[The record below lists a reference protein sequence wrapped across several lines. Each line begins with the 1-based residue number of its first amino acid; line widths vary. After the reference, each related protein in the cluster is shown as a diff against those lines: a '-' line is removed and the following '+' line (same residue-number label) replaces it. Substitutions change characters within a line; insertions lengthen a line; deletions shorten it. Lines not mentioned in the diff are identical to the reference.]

1 MKNFG
6 FAPVELRQLRSL
18 RTPLLIQRHL
28 ESLPYHHAN
37 TAWSPR
43 RVLQEG
49 TAHCLE
55 GAIFA
60 AAALRV
66 NGYEPLLLDFEAV
79 RDTDHVLAIYRVNGG
94 WGAIGKSNFAFL
106 RFRDP
111 VYRSLRELA
120 MSYFDGYCNLRGERT
135 LRAFS
140 RPVNLKRFDHL
151 RMDDDGKACL
161 VHPRTSVPRSAHAAA
176 LAFSGKGAHP
186 PRSALLSRWSHG
198 TSAALRVACCFR
210 VVPSAQVVRQQIRL
224 RRSPRTRFIRIH
236 RGYVSQNRLD
246 DRPCG
251 FHCILPD
258 EQQLIAMHGIRQQTL
273 VRFILVTASSRS
285 PPRVPLPWSRPNSA
299 CSCPDISLARPGSA
313 TDPGP
318 SRNRK

>member
-1 MKNFG
+1 MPDFG
-6 FAPVELRQLRSL
+6 FEQTDVRTLRAL

-66 NGYEPLLLDFEAV
+66 NGFEPLLLDFEAV

-151 RMDDDGKACL
+151 EWMTTAKPLWFIPDYLCHIR
-161 VHPRTSVPRSAHAAA
+161 HTP
-176 LAFSGKGAHP
+176 
-186 PRSALLSRWSHG
+186 LLSRSQEN
-198 TSAALRVACCFR
+198 AL
-210 VVPSAQVVRQQIRL
+210 
-224 RRSPRTRFIRIH
+224 T
-236 RGYVSQNRLD
+236 RLD
-246 DRPCG
+246 QRS
-251 FHCILPD
+251 FHAGLTGH
-258 EQQLIAMHGIRQQTL
+258 QRH
-273 VRFILVTASSRS
+273 
-285 PPRVPLPWSRPNSA
+285 
-299 CSCPDISLARPGSA
+299 
-313 TDPGP
+313 
-318 SRNRK
+318 

>member
-1 MKNFG
+1 MTDFG
-6 FAPVELRQLRSL
+6 FTRAELRRLRAL
-18 RTPLLIQRHL
+18 RTPRLIQRYL

-37 TAWSPR
+37 TAWSPH

-66 NGYEPLLLDFEAV
+66 NGFEPLLLDFEAV

-140 RPVNLKRFDHL
+140 RPVNLKRFDDIEWMTTVKPLWFIPEYLCHIQHTL
-151 RMDDDGKACL
+151 
-161 VHPRTSVPRSAHAAA
+161 
-176 LAFSGKGAHP
+176 
-186 PRSALLSRWSHG
+186 LLSRSQEN
-198 TSAALRVACCFR
+198 AL
-210 VVPSAQVVRQQIRL
+210 
-224 RRSPRTRFIRIH
+224 T
-236 RGYVSQNRLD
+236 RLD
-246 DRPCG
+246 
-251 FHCILPD
+251 
-258 EQQLIAMHGIRQQTL
+258 Q
-273 VRFILVTASSRS
+273 RS
-285 PPRVPLPWSRPNSA
+285 FRAGLTGHQPH
-299 CSCPDISLARPGSA
+299 
-313 TDPGP
+313 
-318 SRNRK
+318 